1 MESTLIEE
9 EIKGPEEEF
18 LRRLELL
25 KEYTEREYRKVYL
38 AKLFDE
44 TGVRYV
50 AVKI

>member
-9 EIKGPEEEF
+9 EKKGPEGEF
-18 LRRLELL
+18 IRRLELL
-25 KEYTEREYRKVYL
+25 KVLGAGSFGRVHL
-38 AKLFDE
+38 ARLFDE